1 MNDEPEIGT
10 AISRWI
16 AHLVMP
22 LNQTRSIRN
31 ATFLLGRHRRREE
44 EDFCADLL
52 RFEFSALDQTAL
64 LPEVRGF
71 RHGQGHRQLRVISGQ
86 LRNMIIAERV
96 GFPSMLAIPGLQQRD
111 HVFWQVMPPTR
122 RDSLDLKK
130 FLK

>member
-71 RHGQGHRQLRVISGQ
+71 RHGEVPHDQPFQLRQTPLDQ
-86 LRNMIIAERV
+86 LGIHRPNNWILSEDE
-96 GFPSMLAIPGLQQRD
+96 LALHD
-111 HVFWQVMPPTR
+111 
-122 RDSLDLKK
+122 
-130 FLK
+130 